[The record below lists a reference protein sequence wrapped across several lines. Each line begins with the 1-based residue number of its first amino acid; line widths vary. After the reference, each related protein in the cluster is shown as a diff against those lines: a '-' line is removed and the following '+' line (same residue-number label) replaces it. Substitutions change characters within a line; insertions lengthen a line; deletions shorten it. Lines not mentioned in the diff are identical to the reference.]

1 MRCMMALGDLPV
13 RRYFGPLFAIGGHGG
28 QDLFVVT
35 LSAGLEVGV
44 VWIEKLPGGDDA
56 QLSLPF
62 LLFLCNCLN
71 DSTKTTS
78 LHT

>member
-1 MRCMMALGDLPV
+1 MALGDLPV

-56 QLSLPF
+56 LLSQKSSKELVKPMLSFLRTPSLQLS
-62 LLFLCNCLN
+62 
-71 DSTKTTS
+71 K
-78 LHT
+78 